1 MGDIDL
7 NKVGVIN
14 TSAKFKNFQ
23 SEVKTCI
30 IQYREFYNESN
41 INDFLNLLIGK
52 YLKLDSLDLW
62 QDDPEQFIEIEDESI
77 FLRESQINRDQSY
90 SVLSYAVAYKL
101 LDYFAEFSQPWLFTN
116 LSKLIENNEKL
127 ENLCEIAIENKNP
140 EENYYGLEMS
150 DLIEDAVL
158 NLAGLLPNIYR
169 YKRTPAEERLK
180 IETILGYLENKINN
194 TDNKLFKRRYC
205 LLLSTWSE
213 EMQLPILL
221 EYLAKSGTLIFSGGS
236 SDVVIKFEAMNSV
249 RDILRVIEEIRT
261 NHKNKA
267 ITEEDSA
274 KIIDLI
280 NERLNYRELFETISP
295 I

>member
-7 NKVGVIN
+7 SKVGVIN

-127 ENLCEIAIENKNP
+127 ENL
-140 EENYYGLEMS
+140 
-150 DLIEDAVL
+150 
-158 NLAGLLPNIYR
+158 
-169 YKRTPAEERLK
+169 
-180 IETILGYLENKINN
+180 
-194 TDNKLFKRRYC
+194 
-205 LLLSTWSE
+205 
-213 EMQLPILL
+213 
-221 EYLAKSGTLIFSGGS
+221 
-236 SDVVIKFEAMNSV
+236 
-249 RDILRVIEEIRT
+249 
-261 NHKNKA
+261 
-267 ITEEDSA
+267 
-274 KIIDLI
+274 
-280 NERLNYRELFETISP
+280 
-295 I
+295 